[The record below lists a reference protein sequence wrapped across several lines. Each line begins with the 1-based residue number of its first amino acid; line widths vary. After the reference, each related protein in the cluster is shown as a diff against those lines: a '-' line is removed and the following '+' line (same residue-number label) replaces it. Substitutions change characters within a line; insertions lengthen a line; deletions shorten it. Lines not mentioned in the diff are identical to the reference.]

1 MDAALQLLLC
11 DIESDL
17 YSAKELLEK
26 APCISDEINIDEIIE
41 RATFLTSLIKK
52 NNDEIESFL
61 EKSLSTAKSF
71 FERYS
76 AVKYKYRKDDQCKL
90 KIGQYDSEFYEAMIK
105 SDNIGQVA
113 FNI

>member
-52 NNDEIESFL
+52 NNDDIEKCIDLLSRDGIDS
-61 EKSLSTAKSF
+61 KSSVKSILSTCNARFK
-71 FERYS
+71 
-76 AVKYKYRKDDQCKL
+76 KY
-90 KIGQYDSEFYEAMIK
+90 MI
-105 SDNIGQVA
+105 SD
-113 FNI
+113 